1 MNILFL
7 AARSLSAICLAAL
20 NASAGQSEAVSS
32 SQTEWVSTLACNA
45 FALSPEVRKRHF
57 EELGPALL
65 KLKKS
70 TRELPDGYEFELP
83 ADNKTYQLLTE
94 WAIQERLCCP
104 FFGIDLRFDREGGPL
119 WLRLTGRPG
128 TKEFIKEEWESAQ
141 SRRSAVPQISTQEF
155 EQLPL
160 RVHSFL
166 AGVPLHDVWSVDLP
180 RWRAGVTLDD
190 FLRTASN
197 RKFDTCGC
205 SKSSSLFTPFPLVR
219 VLLDIRFF
227 VGRFLG

>member
-7 AARSLSAICLAAL
+7 AALSLSAICLAAL
-20 NASAGQSEAVSS
+20 NASAGQSEPVSS
-32 SQTEWVSTLACNA
+32 SQTEHLSALACNA

-65 KLKKS
+65 KLTKS

-104 FFGIDLRFDREGGPL
+104 FFDIDLRFDREGGPL

-141 SRRSAVPQISTQEF
+141 SR
-155 EQLPL
+155 
-160 RVHSFL
+160 
-166 AGVPLHDVWSVDLP
+166 
-180 RWRAGVTLDD
+180 
-190 FLRTASN
+190 
-197 RKFDTCGC
+197 
-205 SKSSSLFTPFPLVR
+205 
-219 VLLDIRFF
+219 
-227 VGRFLG
+227 